1 MGSDPVPFYAN
12 LFLVHKK
19 TEWVK
24 AQDKLG
30 TIDSFQFIDDLLSQN
45 DDCNNSCASF
55 LDMYIYIENREFD
68 TKLFDKQDNFGFD
81 IVRSHF
87 TAWISLVKRSMAA
100 SAELL
105 NIANQLRK
113 LGGGRG
119 GVEPPTKFSQR
130 WGLTGTRFLQFFNK
144 K

>member
-1 MGSDPVPFYAN
+1 MTCYP
-12 LFLVHKK
+12 
-19 TEWVK
+19 
-24 AQDKLG
+24 
-30 TIDSFQFIDDLLSQN
+30 QN

-113 LGGGRG
+113 WGGEGEG
-119 GVEPPTKFSQR
+119 LNHLPNFHKDGAWQELVFCNFSTKNKLKS
-130 WGLTGTRFLQFFNK
+130 GMFNDK
-144 K
+144 NNL

>member
-1 MGSDPVPFYAN
+1 
-12 LFLVHKK
+12 
-19 TEWVK
+19 
-24 AQDKLG
+24 
-30 TIDSFQFIDDLLSQN
+30 
-45 DDCNNSCASF
+45 
-55 LDMYIYIENREFD
+55 MYIYIENREFD

>member
-1 MGSDPVPFYAN
+1 
-12 LFLVHKK
+12 
-19 TEWVK
+19 
-24 AQDKLG
+24 
-30 TIDSFQFIDDLLSQN
+30 
-45 DDCNNSCASF
+45 
-55 LDMYIYIENREFD
+55 
-68 TKLFDKQDNFGFD
+68 
-81 IVRSHF
+81 
-87 TAWISLVKRSMAA
+87 MAA